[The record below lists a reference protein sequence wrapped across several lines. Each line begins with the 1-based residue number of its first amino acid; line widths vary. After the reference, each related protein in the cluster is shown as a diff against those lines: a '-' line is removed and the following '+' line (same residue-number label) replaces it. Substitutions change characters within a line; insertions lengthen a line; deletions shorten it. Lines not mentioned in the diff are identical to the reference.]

1 MKHKNLTRNAL
12 FTSIISLL
20 LCVSMLVGTTFAW
33 FTDSVDSGV
42 NTIASGNLDVEL
54 YHGKDKDPVDKVT
67 SNTLLFTDVG
77 GNVIDLWE
85 PGVVAFTNLKVA
97 NVGTLALKY
106 QLSINSTE
114 MNTVKDTEL
123 TLADALK
130 VAVVEGGVSGTREQV
145 IGAVADNAWTKLESF
160 TLPGVLEAD
169 KKSETYGIVVY
180 WQPGDNA
187 VDNQFNM
194 NNGKTTS
201 NGEPLTI
208 TLGVNLFAT
217 QEMYE
222 DDSFGPDYDEDAWV
236 DGFDV
241 YTEQDLNAAI
251 ANGETAIDLMADIAL
266 TETLEIPAGTA
277 VKLNLSGYELSGN
290 KTKDSGAAIVNNGT
304 LSIYGGEMSNN
315 AVNGA
320 AVIENNGSLTLD
332 GVTVKGAPMDS
343 TGYPEYAVVTYGKLT
358 VEEGTAIVADRGA
371 IRTYAGAEVVINGGS
386 FTVSNAADGRNM
398 TFHTIY
404 AYGNGAK
411 LTINDGYFE
420 QNHTSTGGASVI
432 CPAGASIDIY
442 GGDFRD
448 AMDDTNWT
456 STGNFQ
462 NYMNYTAPVNV
473 YGGTFDD
480 ATVNKN
486 LASGYK
492 AVESNG
498 KYIVV
503 SENVDG
509 VVTTAAGLAD
519 AIAQG
524 GVVSVMADIDMNN
537 AWTSVVPANGLVIE
551 GNDHVIS
558 NLNLP
563 LMAGKGGP
571 TVTVKGLTIA
581 DSNVGIAANEKG
593 LGTGAFIAFA
603 DYSGTLVFEDCHLVN
618 STVTGNERAAAF
630 VGYSYAGV
638 TIRDCSVD
646 KCTITAVGSTAAL
659 IGHANGVTTIEKT
672 SVTNTK
678 VTATEDRTGST
689 AVAGSLIGTVAN
701 TTALNNVTASNNTV
715 SNTGATPYSAEFGRI
730 VSPGKLIVDGA
741 ELKTASSQAALDAAV
756 SSTGNVEITLTNGEY
771 KMPSSGTTGEVT
783 ITGTK
788 DTVLDMTMGAYMESA
803 NVTIDGVTIK
813 TSTGMVNGNG
823 ADYAALYT
831 PNVTYKDC
839 TFVGPL
845 REGRDG
851 AKFINCPFTELGN
864 DYVWTYG
871 NDVTIEGCTFNTDG
885 KAILLYS
892 DGGNEVAKVTVKN
905 CVFNSTQGAK
915 AGAIAN
921 QNCAA
926 IEIHNYGNGVNLV
939 TEGNTF
945 DSNFSG
951 EWRIKTYETD
961 RTQIFVNGTEYTTI
975 AIDGK
980 TMTIDANKNVTVQ

>member
-1 MKHKNLTRNAL
+1 MKRKNTTRNAL
-12 FTSIISLL
+12 FTSVISLL

-33 FTDSVDSGV
+33 FTDSVASA
-42 NTIASGNLDVEL
+42 NNIIKSGNLDIEL
-54 YHGKDKDPVDKVT
+54 EYWDGDSWENVAGKSDILT
-67 SNTLLFTDVG
+67 NT
-77 GNVIDLWE
+77 LWE
-85 PGVVAFTNLKVA
+85 PGVTEIAYLRVA
-97 NVGTLALKY
+97 NAGSLALKY
-106 QLSINSTE
+106 QLGINIVSETAGVNQAGKE
-114 MNTVKDTEL
+114 FKLSDYIQFG
-123 TLADALK
+123 
-130 VAVVEGGVSGTREQV
+130 VVESETFATYATREA
-145 IGAVADNAWTKLESF
+145 AVADLTGAKKLNAGYTKASSM
-160 TLPGVLEAD
+160 TAD
-169 KKSETYGIVVY
+169 QELYLALVVY
-180 WQPGDNA
+180 MP
-187 VDNQFNM
+187 
-194 NNGKTTS
+194 TTVGNEANH
-201 NGEPLTI
+201 NGEDVPSI
-208 TLGVNLFAT
+208 ELGINVLAT
-217 QEMYE
+217 QLENE
-222 DDSFGPDYDEDAWV
+222 SDSFGDDYDEDAWV

-251 ANGETAIDLMADIAL
+251 ANGETAIDLMGDIAVGEQIL
-266 TETLEIPAGTA
+266 IPEGAK
-277 VKLNLSGYELSGN
+277 VKLNLNGKTLSSATGTVIRNEGALTLVGKGTVESAGQAYAIRVQQGTMIIDSADINVKGAFGAVSIFNGADVTINGGNFNAEGINGMTSHTVYVSKSTLTVNGGTFDSGYSSEGIDTICGSNSTITLNDGTFYASELGESFFLKNVTSVKGGTYQYKPAN
-290 KTKDSGAAIVNNGT
+290 IAAG
-304 LSIYGGEMSNN
+304 YK
-315 AVNGA
+315 
-320 AVIENNGSLTLD
+320 VIENNG
-332 GVTVKGAPMDS
+332 
-343 TGYPEYAVVTYGKLT
+343 
-358 VEEGTAIVADRGA
+358 
-371 IRTYAGAEVVINGGS
+371 
-386 FTVSNAADGRNM
+386 
-398 TFHTIY
+398 
-404 AYGNGAK
+404 
-411 LTINDGYFE
+411 
-420 QNHTSTGGASVI
+420 
-432 CPAGASIDIY
+432 
-442 GGDFRD
+442 
-448 AMDDTNWT
+448 
-456 STGNFQ
+456 
-462 NYMNYTAPVNV
+462 
-473 YGGTFDD
+473 
-480 ATVNKN
+480 
-486 LASGYK
+486 
-492 AVESNG
+492 
-498 KYIVV
+498 KYVVV

-524 GVVSVMADIDMNN
+524 RVVSVMADIDMNN

-701 TTALNNVTASNNTV
+701 TTALNKVTSSNNTV

-730 VSPGKLIVDGA
+730 VSAGKLIVDGA
-741 ELKTASSQAALDAAV
+741 ELKTASTQAALDAAV

-845 REGRDG
+845 RVGRDG
-851 AKFINCPFTELGN
+851 AKFINCTFTELGN

-871 NDVTIEGCTFNTDG
+871 NDVTFEGCTFNTDG
-885 KAILLYS
+885 KAILIYS
-892 DGGNEVAKVTVKN
+892 DGGNEVAQVSVKN
-905 CVFNSTQGAK
+905 CVFNSTKGAK

-939 TEGNTF
+939 TEGNTY

-980 TMTIDANKNVTVQ
+980 IMTIDANKNVTVQ